1 MLGQLAL
8 LSAIKRS
15 ALILP
20 LFIGT
25 IWFFYFYRRTYEPL
39 MKFIALRSLHN
50 EDQNDGISVGESR
63 YNSETN
69 DGGAVDADEDTGL
82 RYINPSLIIPLEDVW
97 ITKKRV
103 NGADRAANGGSEE
116 NV

>member
-15 ALILP
+15 VLIFP
-20 LFIGT
+20 LLFGT

-50 EDQNDGISVGESR
+50 EDQGDQTSLAELR

-69 DGGAVDADEDTGL
+69 DGRAVDEDEETGL

-97 ITKKRV
+97 IANKSV
-103 NGADRAANGGSEE
+103 NGSDHTVHGASEE